1 LQKIHDELAN
11 DVYQLM
17 KFVENKDI
25 SYAKIKE
32 AILQNLDTIYNLTR
46 NISIA
51 NSNIETG
58 IHFKQQLKQMLFGF
72 NTNATNIIINNLDAI
87 DWIVLT
93 DEDKIT
99 VYRVLQELLINMKK
113 PM

>member
-1 LQKIHDELAN
+1 MRAENLLELRLQKYKTYGLYFLISIMLIGSSYIYYYLKAKIEKNTSILPNRTSNCKKLHDELAN

-51 NSNIETG
+51 NSNIETEY
-58 IHFKQQLKQMLFGF
+58 I
-72 NTNATNIIINNLDAI
+72 
-87 DWIVLT
+87 
-93 DEDKIT
+93 
-99 VYRVLQELLINMKK
+99 
-113 PM
+113 